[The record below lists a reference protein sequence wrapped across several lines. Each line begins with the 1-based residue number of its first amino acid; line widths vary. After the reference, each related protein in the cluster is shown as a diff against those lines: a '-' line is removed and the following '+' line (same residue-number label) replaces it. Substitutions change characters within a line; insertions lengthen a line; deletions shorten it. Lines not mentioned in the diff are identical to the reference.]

1 MAINWLIIAVLFF
14 VGELICPVFFLFWFS
29 VGALVAMLLSL
40 VVSSITVQII
50 VFLVVSVLLLIFMK
64 PLTNKLFKN
73 KEKDEL
79 NTNGIIGKTAV
90 VVKEIDNLKG
100 TGEVK
105 VGSELWRA
113 VSDDDSKVI
122 PQDAKV
128 TVLKI
133 DGVKVIVKEE
143 TEQQ

>member
-1 MAINWLIIAVLFF
+1 MAIIWLIVAVLFF
-14 VGELICPVFFLFWFS
+14 IGELICPVFFLFWFS
-29 VGALVAMLLSL
+29 VGALVALLLSL
-40 VVSSITVQII
+40 VVSNWAIQVI
-50 VFLVVSVLLLIFMK
+50 VFLVVSVILLIFMK

-90 VVKEIDNLKG
+90 VVKEIDNIKG
-100 TGEVK
+100 TGEAK

-133 DGVKVIVKEE
+133 DGVKIIVKEE

>member
-1 MAINWLIIAVLFF
+1 
-14 VGELICPVFFLFWFS
+14 
-29 VGALVAMLLSL
+29 
-40 VVSSITVQII
+40 
-50 VFLVVSVLLLIFMK
+50 MK

-79 NTNGIIGKTAV
+79 NTNGTIGKTAV
-90 VVKEIDNLKG
+90 VIKEIDNLKG

-105 VGSELWRA
+105 VGSEVWRA

-128 TVLKI
+128 IVLKI